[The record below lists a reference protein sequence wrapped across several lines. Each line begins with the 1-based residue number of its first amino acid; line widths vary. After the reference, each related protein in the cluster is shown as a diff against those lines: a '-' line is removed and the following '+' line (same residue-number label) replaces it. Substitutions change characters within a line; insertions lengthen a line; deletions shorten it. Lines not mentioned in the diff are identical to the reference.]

1 MTQESTKNDGA
12 MAFIATLLKKSA
24 AIPADIFFLSNSVQL
39 LATQIV
45 DFGKR
50 LARLVKVVNDHT
62 EKIEKL
68 NRTYNALLHNY
79 LAQHV
84 QSDYTKLKSSPKKI
98 DKPN

>member
-24 AIPADIFFLSNSVQL
+24 AIPGDIFFLSNSVQV
-39 LATQIV
+39 LAERII

-50 LARLVKVVNDHT
+50 FTRLVKVVNDHT

-68 NRTYNALLHNY
+68 SRTQTALLNNI
-79 LAQHV
+79 LAQ
-84 QSDYTKLKSSPKKI
+84 QTTDFTKLKSSPKKI